1 MMMSEKQ
8 LSSPSS
14 NSAGFS
20 LSSTGSETNI
30 SNHDK
35 PYLEITKHP
44 PLTLYSNE
52 CFKVDVELMLPPK
65 SSSPPSTV
73 WNLGESLEIT
83 ASLHHA
89 KSGKPVQDEA
99 ILMTKPMRIKIPSTP
114 GGAVGGDN
122 NSNNTIDEDGNGK
135 ICGDNKTESTKRSVT
150 VECMIRTDSIRRDVG
165 SAYVVRFRTFGDD
178 SMENTSSSRNNTTF
192 SSPARRRAVKSAST
206 RPVKMVNYKIRVT
219 VDEEWES
226 VWYKDEGG
234 RDKSMEVF
242 VAIYDKDGQLKTGE
256 HIPLEPVLCYKVDD
270 EDVTPSKVA
279 NQEILRTL
287 GSSKI
292 LIDKDTGRGQIRY
305 RVEEVSKNH
314 QGKNFILQ
322 LGPDHNVKGYKDI
335 AAAFTPAV
343 NVRSKRNKRSRG
355 PSSSSLPRS
364 TAARQSASG
373 VKSNHD
379 LSTVSPSATRR
390 RISGS
395 YGGGGGG
402 GVRGGGEGQETLQAT
417 PGNQNVSLNPTK
429 SCQLQHAI
437 KCIISW
443 ADEVVN
449 GLYPMQWQVLG
460 YQQNFD
466 GSPDYARPY
475 HQMPNPNSSISQILT
490 SYTDQV
496 RGNLRILLNAVEEA
510 HVGNTANANV
520 GGAATA
526 STSADYM
533 SSSLQGRDYASAE
546 PYSSLMGANRFGG
559 IQGGATALGTMAS
572 DFGMRIP
579 GEAGGIAQTAVAGGP
594 SGVRPLT
601 ASDGFRQRTEAVNAL
616 PYQTRTKITNN
627 MPNSTTLPGVSE
639 TSTYPP
645 HASMIPQQSGLR
657 GTHHESQKS
666 LVADSGSQEAEV
678 DFVLAKQYKTLRC
691 GQRLGFP
698 AFDVQGHIIGF
709 FREGNGKPGVG
720 QFVPIS
726 YHAEDFGP
734 LECMQANEILQDFRD
749 KGSDAVHRLKDHGT
763 IARLLDSALIYD
775 WSKDMCGGEGASSS
789 LQA

>member
-1 MMMSEKQ
+1 
-8 LSSPSS
+8 
-14 NSAGFS
+14 
-20 LSSTGSETNI
+20 
-30 SNHDK
+30 
-35 PYLEITKHP
+35 
-44 PLTLYSNE
+44 
-52 CFKVDVELMLPPK
+52 
-65 SSSPPSTV
+65 
-73 WNLGESLEIT
+73 
-83 ASLHHA
+83 
-89 KSGKPVQDEA
+89 
-99 ILMTKPMRIKIPSTP
+99 
-114 GGAVGGDN
+114 
-122 NSNNTIDEDGNGK
+122 
-135 ICGDNKTESTKRSVT
+135 
-150 VECMIRTDSIRRDVG
+150 
-165 SAYVVRFRTFGDD
+165 
-178 SMENTSSSRNNTTF
+178 
-192 SSPARRRAVKSAST
+192 
-206 RPVKMVNYKIRVT
+206 
-219 VDEEWES
+219 
-226 VWYKDEGG
+226 
-234 RDKSMEVF
+234 
-242 VAIYDKDGQLKTGE
+242 
-256 HIPLEPVLCYKVDD
+256 
-270 EDVTPSKVA
+270 
-279 NQEILRTL
+279 
-287 GSSKI
+287 
-292 LIDKDTGRGQIRY
+292 
-305 RVEEVSKNH
+305 
-314 QGKNFILQ
+314 
-322 LGPDHNVKGYKDI
+322 VKGYKDI

-379 LSTVSPSATRR
+379 HITTSPSATRQR
-390 RISGS
+390 LSGS
-395 YGGGGGG
+395 YGGGGGA
-402 GVRGGGEGQETLQAT
+402 RGGGGGQDTLLAT

-460 YQQNFD
+460 YQQHPD
-466 GSPDYARPY
+466 GTADYSRPY

-496 RGNLRILLNAVEEA
+496 RGNLRVLLNAVEEA
-510 HVGNTANANV
+510 HVGNTANG

-559 IQGGATALGTMAS
+559 IPGGAAALGTNAP

-579 GEAGGIAQTAVAGGP
+579 VEAGRAQTAVAGGA
-594 SGVRPLT
+594 SGVRQPT
-601 ASDGFRQRTEAVNAL
+601 ASDGFRQRTEAANAL
-616 PYQTRTKITNN
+616 PYQARTKITNN
-627 MPNSTTLPGVSE
+627 MPNSTALPGVSE
-639 TSTYPP
+639 ASTYPP

-666 LVADSGSQEAEV
+666 LIADSGSREAEV

-691 GQRLGFP
+691 GTRLGFP
-698 AFDVQGHIIGF
+698 AFDHCGQIMGF

-726 YHAEDFGP
+726 YHSEDFGP